1 MAREF
6 GNKGG
11 RSGKPAGRSGG
22 RTGGRSEGRSGEKSA
37 GFSRSGGSRSRD
49 EGRSERPKRAAYG
62 EDRPKRS
69 YGDRE
74 DKPKRSY
81 GDRDER
87 PARRSYSDDKPKRSY
102 SGDREDKPKRSYGDR
117 DERPARRSYSD
128 DKPKR
133 SYSGDREER
142 PRRSYGDRDEK
153 PRRSYGDRDEKPRRS
168 YGDRDER
175 PSRGPRREESAERSD
190 RTPRRYM
197 RDEGDAPRKP
207 KREGRPASEGRY
219 AERKPF
225 KGRFDEDAAE
235 ETPRARKPKIG
246 ADKLSGTTTPR
257 VRIQANIWGQ
267 HAVKAAWT
275 NPSRT
280 INALYTTPEELKL
293 FAPVI
298 EEARSAGIHRPE
310 PTLVGREDL
319 DKHLPREAV
328 HQGVAIYAA
337 EPEEIFIQDIIT
349 KAKAKKRSVVL
360 ILDQVTDPHN
370 VGAIIRSA
378 CALGADGIIMQRR
391 HAPELGGVVAKAASG
406 AIEHVMVAYETN
418 LSRSIEALQAEGY
431 VVAGLDERGEQTVDS
446 LKGHERLALVLG
458 SEGPGLRHLVK
469 EHCDLLV
476 KIRMDGPIPSL
487 NVSNA
492 AAVALYAA
500 VA

>member
-6 GNKGG
+6 GKKGG
-11 RSGKPAGRSGG
+11 RSGKPAGRSGA
-22 RTGGRSEGRSGEKSA
+22 RAGGRSEGRSGGKSA

-49 EGRSERPKRAAYG
+49 EGRSERPKRASYG

-87 PARRSYSDDKPKRSY
+87 PARRSYS
-102 SGDREDKPKRSYGDR
+102 EDKPK
-117 DERPARRSYSD
+117 
-128 DKPKR
+128 
-133 SYSGDREER
+133 
-142 PRRSYGDRDEK
+142 RSYGDRDEK

-168 YGDRDER
+168 YGDRDARPARGGDRDER
-175 PSRGPRREESAERSD
+175 PRRSYGDRDEKPRRSYGDRTERPARGPRREESTERTD

-197 RDEGDAPRKP
+197 RDDADAPRKP
-207 KREGRPASEGRY
+207 KREY

-225 KGRFDEDAAE
+225 KGRFDEDATE

-298 EEARSAGIHRPE
+298 EEARGAGIHRPE

-349 KAKAKKRSVVL
+349 KAKSKDRSVVL

>member
-22 RTGGRSEGRSGEKSA
+22 RAGGRSEGRSGGKSA

-49 EGRSERPKRAAYG
+49 EGRSERPKRASYG

-81 GDRDER
+81 GENADRPKRSYGDRDSRPAARGDREDRPKRSYGDRDSR
-87 PARRSYSDDKPKRSY
+87 PARSSYGEDRPKRSY
-102 SGDREDKPKRSYGDR
+102 SGDREDKPRRSYGD
-117 DERPARRSYSD
+117 DRP
-128 DKPKR
+128 K
-133 SYSGDREER
+133 
-142 PRRSYGDRDEK
+142 RSYGDRDEK
-153 PRRSYGDRDEKPRRS
+153 PRRSYGDS
-168 YGDRDER
+168 AER
-175 PSRGPRREESAERSD
+175 PARGPRREESTERSD
-190 RTPRRYM
+190 RTPRRYI
-197 RDEGDAPRKP
+197 RDESDAPRKP
-207 KREGRPASEGRY
+207 KREY

-225 KGRFDEDAAE
+225 KGRFDEDTAE
-235 ETPRARKPKIG
+235 EAPRTRKPKIG

-349 KAKAKKRSVVL
+349 KAKSKNRSVVL

>member
-11 RSGKPAGRSGG
+11 RSGKPAGRSGA
-22 RTGGRSEGRSGEKSA
+22 RSGGRSEGRSGEKST

-49 EGRSERPKRAAYG
+49 EGRSERPKRASYG

-69 YGDRE
+69 YGDRD
-74 DKPKRSY
+74 DKPKRSYGENADRPKRSY
-81 GDRDER
+81 GDRDSRPAGRGDREDRPKRSYGDRDSR
-87 PARRSYSDDKPKRSY
+87 PARSSYGEDRPKRSY
-102 SGDREDKPKRSYGDR
+102 SGDREDKPRRSYGD
-117 DERPARRSYSD
+117 DRP
-128 DKPKR
+128 K
-133 SYSGDREER
+133 
-142 PRRSYGDRDEK
+142 RSYGDRDEK
-153 PRRSYGDRDEKPRRS
+153 PRRSYGDRDNAGS
-168 YGDRDER
+168 G
-175 PSRGPRREESAERSD
+175 ERSD
-190 RTPRRYM
+190 RTPRRYI
-197 RDEGDAPRKP
+197 RDESAAPRKP
-207 KREGRPASEGRY
+207 KREY

-235 ETPRARKPKIG
+235 ETPRTRKPKIG

-328 HQGVAIYAA
+328 HQGLAIYAA
-337 EPEEIFIQDIIT
+337 EPEEVFIQDIIT
-349 KAKAKKRSVVL
+349 KAKSKDRSVVL

>member
-11 RSGKPAGRSGG
+11 RSGKPAGRSGA
-22 RTGGRSEGRSGEKSA
+22 RSGGRSEGRSGEKSA

-49 EGRSERPKRAAYG
+49 EGRSERPKRASYG

-81 GDRDER
+81 GENADRPKRSYGDRDSRPAGRGDREDRPKRSYGDRDSR
-87 PARRSYSDDKPKRSY
+87 PARSSYGEDRPKRSY
-102 SGDREDKPKRSYGDR
+102 SGDREDKPRRSYGD
-117 DERPARRSYSD
+117 DRP
-128 DKPKR
+128 K
-133 SYSGDREER
+133 
-142 PRRSYGDRDEK
+142 RSYGDRDEK
-153 PRRSYGDRDEKPRRS
+153 PRRSYGDRDNAGS
-168 YGDRDER
+168 
-175 PSRGPRREESAERSD
+175 SERSD
-190 RTPRRYM
+190 RTPRRYI
-197 RDEGDAPRKP
+197 RDESAAPRKP
-207 KREGRPASEGRY
+207 KREY

-337 EPEEIFIQDIIT
+337 EPEEVFIQDIIT
-349 KAKAKKRSVVL
+349 KAKSKNRSVVL

>member
-22 RTGGRSEGRSGEKSA
+22 RAGGRSEGRSGGKSA
-37 GFSRSGGSRSRD
+37 GFSRSGGGRSRD

-62 EDRPKRS
+62 EGREARPARGEDRPKRS
-69 YGDRE
+69 YGDR
-74 DKPKRSY
+74 D
-81 GDRDER
+81 
-87 PARRSYSDDKPKRSY
+87 
-102 SGDREDKPKRSYGDR
+102 DKPKRSYGDR

-153 PRRSYGDRDEKPRRS
+153 PRRSYGDRDARPVR
-168 YGDRDER
+168 GDRDER

>member
-11 RSGKPAGRSGG
+11 RSGKPAGRSGA
-22 RTGGRSEGRSGEKSA
+22 RSGGRSEGRSGEKSA

-49 EGRSERPKRAAYG
+49 EGRSERPKRASYG

-69 YGDRE
+69 YGDRD
-74 DKPKRSY
+74 DKPKRSYGENADRPKRSY
-81 GDRDER
+81 GDRDSRPAGRGDREDRPKRSYGDRDSR
-87 PARRSYSDDKPKRSY
+87 PARSSYGEDRPKRSY
-102 SGDREDKPKRSYGDR
+102 SGDREDKPRRSYGD
-117 DERPARRSYSD
+117 DRP
-128 DKPKR
+128 K
-133 SYSGDREER
+133 
-142 PRRSYGDRDEK
+142 RSYGDRDEK
-153 PRRSYGDRDEKPRRS
+153 PRRSYGDRDNAGS
-168 YGDRDER
+168 G
-175 PSRGPRREESAERSD
+175 ERSD
-190 RTPRRYM
+190 RTPRRYI
-197 RDEGDAPRKP
+197 RDESAAPRKP
-207 KREGRPASEGRY
+207 KREY

-235 ETPRARKPKIG
+235 EAPRTRKPKIG

-337 EPEEIFIQDIIT
+337 EPEEVFIQDIIT
-349 KAKAKKRSVVL
+349 KAKSKDRSVVL